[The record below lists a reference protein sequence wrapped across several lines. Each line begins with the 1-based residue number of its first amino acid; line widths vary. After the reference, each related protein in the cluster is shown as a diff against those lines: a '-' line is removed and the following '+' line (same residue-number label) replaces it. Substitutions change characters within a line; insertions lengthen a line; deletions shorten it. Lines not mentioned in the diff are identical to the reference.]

1 MIGAQNVA
9 PSSARSSPGREAAKR
24 TLDGALGP
32 EGSCEH
38 NEISEADFTASVE
51 VEAGFVNSHLFGSAR
66 SSPGREAAKR
76 TLDGED
82 RLIFLCTPV
91 ITTNCRCY
99 GMMEFGWDLNGTRPR
114 T

>member
-1 MIGAQNVA
+1 MTERFPFGPA
-9 PSSARSSPGREAAKR
+9 STARSNPTTR
-24 TLDGALGP
+24 TIHPLSL
-32 EGSCEH
+32 
-38 NEISEADFTASVE
+38 I
-51 VEAGFVNSHLFGSAR
+51 NSYPFGSAR
-66 SSPGREAAKR
+66 SSPGREAAQR

-99 GMMEFGWDLNGTRPR
+99 GMMEFGWNLNGTRPR

>member
-1 MIGAQNVA
+1 MNTLKAMKRSPLGRDLYLWLVYRTFPLRAPLRLTWKQLYSQFGAHPDKASDN
-9 PSSARSSPGREAAKR
+9 R
-24 TLDGALGP
+24 T
-32 EGSCEH
+32 
-38 NEISEADFTASVE
+38 V
-51 VEAGFVNSHLFGSAR
+51 
-66 SSPGREAAKR
+66 
-76 TLDGED
+76 DGED